1 MRSDFTRKPWYS
13 SYVLLIV
20 GLVSVMNYYDRFL
33 LTILVEPIKRD
44 LHITD
49 AQVGL
54 LAGIGFALMYSV
66 LGVPMARL
74 ADRHGRA
81 KVLAG
86 VVGFWSLMTAASG
99 MTINF
104 ATMLL
109 ARAGVGVGEAGGLP
123 TVHALIADYFSPKRR
138 GFALSLMGVCG
149 AIGMS
154 LALVGGGLINDWHGW
169 RMAFY
174 LAAIPG
180 VILALL
186 VIFTVKEPLAHIQAQ
201 AADKTAPPLG
211 AAFKTLWGRKAFVLL
226 CAGMAVG
233 AVGAYAHQT
242 WIPAF
247 LMRTYHLTAGQVGA
261 QYSAVTGPTM
271 IVAILLGG
279 LINDWLLR
287 RDKRAPLWIIAASFS
302 LSVPASLAFFLVRD
316 LHLALGLS
324 IVMTLAGGLWTGPA
338 YAVVQSL
345 AGPKL
350 RALTAAIFM
359 MIVNIVGL
367 GLGPLVGG
375 LLSDAF
381 VPHFGA
387 ESLKASLCA
396 LTLCLALAV
405 PLFLLATRTLD
416 ADTLDAES

>member
-1 MRSDFTRKPWYS
+1 MRSDLTQKPWYS

-54 LAGIGFALMYSV
+54 LAGIGFALMYSL

-81 KVLAG
+81 RVLAA

-99 MTINF
+99 MTVNF
-104 ATMLL
+104 TTMLL

-138 GFALSLMGVCG
+138 GFALSLIGVCG
-149 AIGMS
+149 AIGMT
-154 LALVGGGLINDWHGW
+154 LALAVGGLINDWHGW

-174 LAAIPG
+174 VAAAPG
-180 VILALL
+180 LILALL
-186 VIFTVKEPLAHIQAQ
+186 VILTIKEPLAHVQAK
-201 AADKTAPPLG
+201 AANNATLPLG
-211 AAFKTLWGRKAFVLL
+211 AAFKTLWRRKAFVFL

-247 LMRTYHLTAGQVGA
+247 LMRTYHMTAGQVGA
-261 QYSAVTGPTM
+261 QYSAVTGPTT

-287 RDKRAPLWIIAASFS
+287 RDKRAPLWIIAASFG
-302 LSVPASLAFFLVRD
+302 LGVPASLAFLLVHD
-316 LHLALGLS
+316 FHLALGLS
-324 IVMTLAGGLWTGPA
+324 ILMTLAGGLWTGPA

-367 GLGPLVGG
+367 GLGPVAGG
-375 LLSDAF
+375 VLSDLFA
-381 VPHFGA
+381 PHFGA
-387 ESLKASLCA
+387 ASLTASLCA
-396 LTLCLALAV
+396 LTLCGAIAV
-405 PLFLLATRTLD
+405 PLFLLATRSLD
-416 ADTLDAES
+416 ADMRDAES